1 MKRRN
6 AEKVDRLIDKVVAIG
21 EILSVVRN
29 SLQERYDEM
38 DEEKQKSDKGEK
50 LKREIAALN
59 TLVTNLAAAEAAR
72 PEE

>member
-1 MKRRN
+1 MKRRT

-21 EILSVVRN
+21 EILSAVRD

-50 LKREIAALN
+50 LNREIAALN

>member
-1 MKRRN
+1 MKRRT

-21 EILSVVRN
+21 EILSVVRD
-29 SLQERYDEM
+29 SLQERFDEM

>member
-1 MKRRN
+1 MKRRT
-6 AEKVDRLIDKVVAIG
+6 AEKVDRLIDKIVAIG
-21 EILSVVRN
+21 EILSVVRD

-38 DEEKQKSDKGEK
+38 EEEKQKSDKGEK
-50 LKREIAALN
+50 LQREIAALN

>member
-1 MKRRN
+1 MKRRT
-6 AEKVDRLIDKVVAIG
+6 AEKVDRLIDKIVAIG
-21 EILSVVRN
+21 EILSVVRD
-29 SLQERYDEM
+29 SLQERYEEM

-50 LKREIAALN
+50 LQREIAALN